1 MFIRRATA
9 AALALL
15 VAFALIAPRASAA
28 QDQSSASPTAAAG
41 SLRITSPL
49 GRTGLVTKVRIVA
62 QITVPEGSVL
72 SPVQFYVDGTPVG
85 TVASGPPYAVDWI
98 DSDPFQRRE
107 IVVQATESSGAVLR
121 DTVVLTP
128 YEVSEHADVTGI
140 LLETSVYDAKGRF
153 VSDLDPSS
161 FKVFEDGV
169 TQTMDQVT
177 KETIPTDLVLLV
189 DNSQSMSRRMDF
201 VRLASERQGSTL
213 RTGDTVVVA
222 PFNAHVGTITGPTA
236 DRSTIS
242 EAIAAM
248 RSGGGTALFDS
259 ILEAVRLLQNSAN
272 RRAIVLV
279 TDGYDENSKATIDD
293 VLEAVERSQATVYVV
308 GVGGVAGI
316 SLKGEQMLRRIAQ
329 RSGGGVFFPP
339 RETEIVSAAQAIAT
353 DTHSRYL
360 ITYTPKNQK
369 NDGAWRAVSVEVP
382 EGFRARTRSGYFA
395 PEPPPIKPAIEFAVT
410 DAQHRLVDVAAQDF
424 DVFEDGVAQTID
436 TFQIAVDPVSI
447 VMALD
452 SSGSMKKSEEA
463 VKATASEFVHEVRPE
478 DSLALIT
485 FADRPRFEHVLATN
499 RQWTIDAI
507 DKYVANGGTALYD
520 AIWNSLLTLRG
531 VAGRRAVVVFTD
543 GRDENNPGTAPGSVH
558 TLAEVLELTKETG
571 AIVYGVGLGTKVD
584 VGALQQI
591 ADASTGQVFVA
602 TDASDLGTQFKRVV
616 ESLRRRYVLGYTSTN
631 SQHDGTWRTVQIKPH
646 AEGYE
651 VKTLGGYFAPDK

>member
-201 VRLASERQGSTL
+201 VRLASERLGSTL

-558 TLAEVLELTKETG
+558 TRAEVLELTKETG

-616 ESLRRRYVLGYTSTN
+616 ESLRRRYVLGYTSTT